1 MVWLMSTHEGI
12 GVYIPT
18 VMNDVILRIIPAPV
32 QRCKSILKSEF
43 ALVFSSPSILNYKTF

>member
-12 GVYIPT
+12 GVYLPT